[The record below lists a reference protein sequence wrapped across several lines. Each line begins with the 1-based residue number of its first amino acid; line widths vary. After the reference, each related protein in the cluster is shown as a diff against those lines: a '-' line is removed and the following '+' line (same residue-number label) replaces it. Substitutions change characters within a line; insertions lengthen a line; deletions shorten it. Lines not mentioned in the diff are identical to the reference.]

1 MVGLHGSILH
11 YITQSLLYGWV
22 ARMHSIL
29 YNPDTY
35 RAYSM
40 AGSHVDILHYNPK
53 TYIAYSSAGLHGN
66 ILHHMTHIHKEHI
79 VRLGYMDTFYT
90 I

>member
-1 MVGLHGSILH
+1 
-11 YITQSLLYGWV
+11 
-22 ARMHSIL
+22 
-29 YNPDTY
+29 
-35 RAYSM
+35 M

-66 ILHHMTHIHKEHI
+66 ILHHMTHTHKEHI
-79 VRLGYMDTFYT
+79 